1 MTVSEASA
9 PLRAAVSS
17 VAGARI
23 KRSRRALFIKWL
35 RDAHGWIGLW
45 GAALGLLFGVT
56 GFVLNHRIGPPKIST
71 GAPQVSTV
79 QAKLPDSAPQS
90 PHELANWLRDK
101 YALSGRLVRAQSEP
115 EHRVSWGE
123 RNTVQPEHW
132 QLMFSTPRENV
143 SAEYWK
149 GNDFVTLKRSENTFV
164 ATLINLHRGVGL
176 GMGWILLTDTIAGSF
191 ILLSLTGVLLWTQ
204 LHRTKTLAVVLVS
217 GSIALAVW
225 AGLA

>member
-1 MTVSEASA
+1 MTVSEAAA
-9 PLRAAVSS
+9 PLRATVSPL
-17 VAGARI
+17 ADARI
-23 KRSRRALFIKWL
+23 KRSRRATFIKWL
-35 RDAHGWIGLW
+35 RDVHGWVGLW

-79 QAKLPDSAPQS
+79 QAKLTDAAPPT
-90 PHELANWLRDK
+90 PHALASWLREH

-123 RNTVQPEHW
+123 RTTVQPEHW
-132 QLMFSTPRENV
+132 QLMFSTPRETV
-143 SAEYWK
+143 TAEYWK
-149 GNDFVTLKRSENTFV
+149 GNDFVTLKRSENTF
-164 ATLINLHRGVGL
+164 AAMLTNLHRGVGL
-176 GMGWILLTDTIAGSF
+176 GIGWILLIDTIAGSF

-217 GSIALAVW
+217 SSIALAVW
-225 AGLA
+225 AGLT